1 MPVTP
6 WLVVI
11 ILFMLVDMVTGFSQA
26 FINKDLVSHKM
37 SNGILKKFCLMIVL
51 LSIIPL
57 VSLIGGNVGL
67 TILITIYTAETL
79 NELISIM
86 ENMKK
91 MNIDVEFMEPIFKLL
106 RKDETKDGHESS
118 DSSNDEPK
126 G

>member
-1 MPVTP
+1 
-6 WLVVI
+6 
-11 ILFMLVDMVTGFSQA
+11 MLVDMITGFSQA

-37 SNGILKKFCLMIVL
+37 SIGILKKFCLMIVL
-51 LSIIPL
+51 LAIIPL

-106 RKDETKDGHESS
+106 RKDDTKNGHESS